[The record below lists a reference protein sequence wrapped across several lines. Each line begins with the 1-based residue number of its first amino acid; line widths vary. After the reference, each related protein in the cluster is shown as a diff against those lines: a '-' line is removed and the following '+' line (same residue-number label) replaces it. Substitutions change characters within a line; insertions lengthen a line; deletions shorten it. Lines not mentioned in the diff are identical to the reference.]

1 MATKTIIR
9 CKINRDHG
17 TIATIGGH
25 TYHFKPRPELGA
37 STAHVAVV
45 EQREHISRFLRVDEA
60 YELFYGE
67 EEGDAPRVVAPAVPD
82 DEPAPAGEPEPD
94 AEAAEDDE
102 DDGEDGLDVDMSV
115 PLDQHDEASLR
126 AIFKRLNGRA
136 ARKDAKRE
144 TLIAKI
150 EEMLEEQT

>member
-9 CKINRDHG
+9 CKIDRDHG
-17 TIATIGGH
+17 TVATIGGY

-45 EQREHISRFLRVDEA
+45 EQREHISRFLRVAEA

-67 EEGDAPRVVAPAVPD
+67 EEGDAPRVVDPAVPD
-82 DEPAPAGEPEPD
+82 DEPVVAEEPAP
-94 AEAAEDDE
+94 DDE
-102 DDGEDGLDVDMSV
+102 APEGDESDEEDGLDVDMSV

-126 AIFKRLNGRA
+126 ALYKRLNGRA
-136 ARKDAKRE
+136 ARKDARRD
-144 TLIAKI
+144 TLISKI
-150 EEMLEEQT
+150 EEMLEEQL